1 VGPPLPLALRRRVI
15 CPLLSIFYAL
25 SEWNVSVGS
34 ARLPLSLGL
43 GYALG
48 TYWLIAISALLRAVQ
63 YEHPRQWFWVLF
75 FYCAAP
81 IYVSLNFALVV
92 ISAVKIYSGRAGG
105 WVVTRRSAVGAAG
118 GGSSEARAHL
128 TPEGAGMKKVP
139 TWLAMNSFATG
150 RFNQLDDTLPAEDV
164 PREDSQMLA
173 GGQLEF
179 TLGWSS
185 RTPSATPSKTNV
197 LL

>member
-1 VGPPLPLALRRRVI
+1 M
-15 CPLLSIFYAL
+15 
-25 SEWNVSVGS
+25 GS
-34 ARLPLSLGL
+34 AHLSLSLPL

-92 ISAVKIYSGRAGG
+92 ISAVKIHSGRVGG
-105 WVVTRRSAVGAAG
+105 WVVTRRSSDGASGPRSA
-118 GGSSEARAHL
+118 EARAHL
-128 TPEGAGMKKVP
+128 TPEGGGMKKVP

-150 RFNQLDDTLPAEDV
+150 RFNQLDDRLPAEDV
-164 PREDSQMLA
+164 PREDAQIIA
-173 GGQLEF
+173 GGAEF
-179 TLGWSS
+179 ALGWSS
-185 RTPSATPSKTNV
+185 RTPSRTPSKRSE

>member
-1 VGPPLPLALRRRVI
+1 MLLCLSLFVGVI

-25 SEWNVSVGS
+25 SEWDVSVGS

-63 YEHPRQWFWVLF
+63 SEHPRQWFWVLL

-92 ISAVKIYSGRAGG
+92 ISAVKIHSGRAGG
-105 WVVTRRSAVGAAG
+105 WVVTRRSSEGAAGGG
-118 GGSSEARAHL
+118 GGSSEASAHL
-128 TPEGAGMKKVP
+128 TPEGRAMKKVP
-139 TWLAMNSFATG
+139 FWLAMNSFATG
-150 RFNQLDDTLPAEDV
+150 RFNQLDDRLPAEDV
-164 PREDSQMLA
+164 PREDSEMIA
-173 GGQLEF
+173 RGPEF
-179 TLGWSS
+179 ALGWSS
-185 RTPSATPSKTNV
+185 RTPSGTPSQASV

>member
-1 VGPPLPLALRRRVI
+1 LQGSSRNALSTRVRAPLALRRRVI

-25 SEWNVSVGS
+25 SEWNVSVGC

-92 ISAVKIYSGRAGG
+92 ISAVKIYSGRAG
-105 WVVTRRSAVGAAG
+105 WR
-118 GGSSEARAHL
+118 L
-128 TPEGAGMKKVP
+128 
-139 TWLAMNSFATG
+139 G
-150 RFNQLDDTLPAEDV
+150 RHPAEG
-164 PREDSQMLA
+164 S
-173 GGQLEF
+173 
-179 TLGWSS
+179 
-185 RTPSATPSKTNV
+185 
-197 LL
+197 